1 MEDVRREERC
11 EYLFLDIEWNQA
23 PGTVGIGG
31 REPVQIAAVAADGE
45 LQIIKTFSKA
55 IRLSN
60 PALLNEKTMKV
71 SHMSTLNVMQ
81 GLLEEIVLMNF
92 FKSFPIYPC
101 IVVWTRDTYDLLR
114 HDMKKYK
121 MTVKSHQVVI
131 LQDVIGVITGR
142 MNGKIG
148 FKKALECVGVEYE
161 PNYLHYAKHDAAY
174 LHQLFRSMYRQY
186 GEMTD
191 EEYCI
196 ANLETGKLHTEGCQY
211 IRRMQQGKMMLKP
224 KTVVFQG
231 FVPCKVCGDNQT
243 WKRLNIEFKRKQKSC
258 GRRKNRLKSLPLTDE
273 NIEAICRHFR
283 VVYSISDHVV
293 FVRTSIAGWIIYLDG
308 DRVTK
313 LFHENYRMNNSV
325 YSKKQ
330 KLKCTEGYHKQ
341 KLPSE
346 NFYDVISYIKSHDS
360 GIVRKISKKSRLEK
374 LFEKVEMEM
383 QMNII
388 EN

>member
-1 MEDVRREERC
+1 
-11 EYLFLDIEWNQA
+11 
-23 PGTVGIGG
+23 
-31 REPVQIAAVAADGE
+31 
-45 LQIIKTFSKA
+45 
-55 IRLSN
+55 
-60 PALLNEKTMKV
+60 
-71 SHMSTLNVMQ
+71 
-81 GLLEEIVLMNF
+81 
-92 FKSFPIYPC
+92 
-101 IVVWTRDTYDLLR
+101 
-114 HDMKKYK
+114 
-121 MTVKSHQVVI
+121 
-131 LQDVIGVITGR
+131 
-142 MNGKIG
+142 
-148 FKKALECVGVEYE
+148 
-161 PNYLHYAKHDAAY
+161 
-174 LHQLFRSMYRQY
+174 
-186 GEMTD
+186 
-191 EEYCI
+191 
-196 ANLETGKLHTEGCQY
+196 
-211 IRRMQQGKMMLKP
+211 MMLKP
-224 KTVVFQG
+224 KTAVFQG

-243 WKRLNIEFKRKQKSC
+243 WKRLNIELKRKQKPC

-346 NFYDVISYIKSHDS
+346 NFYDVMSYIKSHDS
-360 GIVRKISKKSRLEK
+360 GIVRKISKKNRLEK